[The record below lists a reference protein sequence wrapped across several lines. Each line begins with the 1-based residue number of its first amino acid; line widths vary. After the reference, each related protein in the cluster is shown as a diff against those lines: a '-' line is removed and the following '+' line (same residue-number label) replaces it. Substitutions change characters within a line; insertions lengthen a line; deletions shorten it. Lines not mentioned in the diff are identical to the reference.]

1 MNIDLGRVIPLYRGD
16 YGNSTEYEQ
25 NDIVRFNG
33 GLYWHTSAT
42 KTTAVSPENSSVW
55 GLIATDG
62 AKGDKGDKG
71 DAFTY
76 SDFSPA
82 QLESLRGPQGIQGET
97 GSTGETGNGIA
108 SIVLN
113 SDYALVITFT
123 NGTVVTTPS
132 VRGPQGIQGP
142 KGDTGATGPEG
153 PQGPKGDTGSITVDS
168 ALSSTSENPV
178 QNKVIKAALDGKG
191 ATTAIPASASV
202 SANGL
207 ISFKNADNTQL
218 FTVQLPLYA
227 GGVD

>member
-42 KTTAVSPENSSVW
+42 KTTDVSPENTAVW

-113 SDYALVITFT
+113 PDYALVITFT

-132 VRGPQGIQGP
+132 VRGPQGIQGS

-153 PQGPKGDTGSITVDS
+153 PQGPKGDTGDTGPSGNNGTTFTPTVS
-168 ALSSTSENPV
+168 ASGVLSWTNDGDK
-178 QNKVIKAALDGKG
+178 QN
-191 ATTAIPASASV
+191 PASVDIV
-202 SANGL
+202 SAV
-207 ISFKNADNTQL
+207 INT
-218 FTVQLPLYA
+218 LPLYD